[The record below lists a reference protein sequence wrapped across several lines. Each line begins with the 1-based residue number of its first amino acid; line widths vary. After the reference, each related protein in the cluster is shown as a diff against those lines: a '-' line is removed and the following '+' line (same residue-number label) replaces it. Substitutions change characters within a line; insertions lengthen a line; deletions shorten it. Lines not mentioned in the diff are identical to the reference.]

1 MRAGK
6 LRHRVI
12 LQSRSDTQD
21 ETGSAVP
28 AWANVATVYAAVEP
42 LRGRELLTAQSIN
55 SEVTGTIRMRYRAG
69 IDASMRATYG
79 GKTYNIVAVVN
90 PEERNIE
97 LLLYTSQGLNDG

>member
-6 LRHRVI
+6 LRHRVTI
-12 LQSRSDTQD
+12 KARNDTQND
-21 ETGSAVP
+21 TGEAV
-28 AWANVATVYAAVEP
+28 ASWTEVATVWAAVEP

-69 IDASMRATYG
+69 IEASMRAEYA
-79 GKTYNIVAVVN
+79 GKVYNIVAVVN
-90 PEERNIE
+90 PDERNIE